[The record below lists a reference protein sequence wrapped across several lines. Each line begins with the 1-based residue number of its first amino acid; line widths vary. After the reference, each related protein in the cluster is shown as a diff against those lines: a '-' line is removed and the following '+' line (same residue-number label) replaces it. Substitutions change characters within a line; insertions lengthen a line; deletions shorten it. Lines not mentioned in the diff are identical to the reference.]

1 MGDWSLVYE
10 TYSPQEQGRREALC
24 TLGNGVFCTRG
35 AFAFEAAGDTH
46 YPGTYL
52 AGGYNRLTTPIAD
65 RQIENED
72 LVNFPNW
79 LCLTFRPADGDWLSI
94 DAVEVLS
101 FRQELDLKQGLL
113 MIAMRVRDRVG
124 RETVIEERR
133 LVSMA
138 NPHLAAI
145 EVTITPENWAGPI
158 EVASALDGQVI
169 NHGVKRYR
177 DLNSRHLTVLHGG
190 SFFGALAG
198 ENMVSLVAE
207 TTQSRLRVGLAAR
220 TLLFRDGRRL
230 DAQMTA
236 SDDAGCPRQ
245 VFAFTADEGQ
255 ATRIEKVVAL
265 YSSRDKAIS
274 EPGLAA
280 RELVDEAAG
289 FEALRTEHA
298 HAWAGLWLRSDVE
311 VESDSSDMQM
321 IVRLHIFHLLQT
333 LSPHTIDTDAGTPA
347 RGWHGEAYRGHV
359 FWDELYIL
367 PFLDTHY
374 PDISRALLRYRFN
387 RLPKACAAAAKSGL
401 KGAMYPWQSGSDG
414 REESQVMHLNPRSG
428 RWLPDFSWQQRHVN
442 LAIAYN
448 MWMHYQVTG
457 DAAALEAAGAEVIV
471 QIARLFAS
479 LAQWNAE
486 RDGGRYEVHQ
496 VMGPDEYHEAYPET
510 ESHGLSNNAYTNVM
524 VSWLMQTALQVI
536 ETLDEEPRGALIE
549 RLGITDDE
557 RRLWDKMSRRM
568 YVPFHG
574 DGIISQFAGYD
585 QLEEFDWDGYRAKYG
600 NIQRLDRIL
609 EAEGDSA
616 DRYKLAKQA
625 DALMLFYLFD
635 EPSLETLFHRL
646 GYAFSADQWLKN
658 IDYYL
663 ARTSHGSTL
672 SYLVHAWVLARHR
685 PGEAWQYLLTA
696 LNSDVG
702 DIQGGTTA
710 EGIHLGLMAGTVDL
724 IQRGLTGL
732 QVRGGTLHFDPGLVG
747 SIRRIATRLRVFGH
761 WLHVT
766 VTPSEVTLE
775 FDRRWQHRSDAI
787 PVTIGG
793 RTETFVPGVRK
804 TVALR
809 QAAHA

>member
-10 TYSPQEQGRREALC
+10 AYSPQEQGRREALC

-35 AFAFEAAGDTH
+35 AFAFESASDGH

-52 AGGYNRLTTPIAD
+52 AGGYNRLSTPIAD

-101 FRQELDLKQGLL
+101 FRQALDLKQGVLSL
-113 MIAMRVRDRVG
+113 AMRVRDG
-124 RETVIEERR
+124 DQRETLIEERR

-138 NPHLAAI
+138 NPHIAAI
-145 EVTITPENWAGPI
+145 DVTITPQNWGGPMEI
-158 EVASALDGQVI
+158 ASALDGRVV
-169 NHGVKRYR
+169 NYGVKRYR
-177 DLNSRHLTVLHGG
+177 DLNCRHLAVVDGG
-190 SFFGALAG
+190 SFAATPAG
-198 ENMVSLVAE
+198 EIMLALMVQ
-207 TTQSRLRVGLAAR
+207 TTQSELRVGMAAR
-220 TLLFRDGRRL
+220 TRLYREGRRL
-230 DAQMTA
+230 EARITTGDETGLPQQIFAVTAAQ
-236 SDDAGCPRQ
+236 
-245 VFAFTADEGQ
+245 GQ
-255 ATRIEKVVAL
+255 PTRVEKVVTL
-265 YSSRDKAIS
+265 YSSKDKAIS

-280 RELVDEAAG
+280 LELIGEAG
-289 FEALRTEHA
+289 DFEALRVAHA
-298 HAWAGLWLRSDVE
+298 HSWAGLWRRSDVA
-311 VESDSSDMQM
+311 VESDDPDMQM
-321 IVRLHIFHLLQT
+321 IVRLHIFQLLQT
-333 LSPHTIDTDAGTPA
+333 VSPHTIDTDAGTPA

-367 PFLDTHY
+367 PFLDTHH
-374 PDISRALLRYRFN
+374 PEIGRALLRYRFN
-387 RLPKACAAAAKSGL
+387 RLPKARLAAAQAGL
-401 KGAMYPWQSGSDG
+401 TGAMYPWQSGSDG
-414 REESQVMHLNPRSG
+414 REESQIMHLNPRSG

-448 MWMHYQVTG
+448 MWMHYQMTG
-457 DAAALEAAGAEVIV
+457 DRAALETAGAEVIV

-479 LAQWNAE
+479 LARWHAE
-486 RDGGRYEVHQ
+486 RDGGRYEIHQ
-496 VMGPDEYHEAYPET
+496 VMGPDEFHEAYPDT
-510 ESHGLSNNAYTNVM
+510 EDHGLRNNAYTNVM

-536 ETLDEEPRGALIE
+536 DVLDEEPRGELIE
-549 RLGITDDE
+549 RLGITAEERGRWDD
-557 RRLWDKMSRRM
+557 MSRRM

-574 DGIISQFAGYD
+574 GGIISQFEGYD
-585 QLEEFDWDGYRAKYG
+585 DLEEFDWDGYRAKYG

-635 EPSLETLFHRL
+635 EPTLEARFHRL
-646 GYAFSADQWLKN
+646 GYGFSADQWLKT

-672 SYLVHAWVLARHR
+672 SFLVHAWVLARHR
-685 PGEAWQYLLTA
+685 PDQAWDFLLTA

-702 DIQGGTTA
+702 DVQGGTTA

-732 QVRGGTLHFDPGLVG
+732 QVRDGVLQFDPRPVG
-747 SIRRIATRLRVFGH
+747 SIRRIATRLRVLGH
-761 WLHVT
+761 WVHVEAT
-766 VTPSEVTLE
+766 SDEVTLE
-775 FDRRWQHRSDAI
+775 FDARWRRRGNRI

-793 RTETFVPGVRK
+793 RAEDFEPGVRK